1 MKIDEGY
8 SHALG
13 NRQVQMIAIGGAIG
27 VGLFLGAGGRL
38 QAAGPAL
45 VLSYAAA
52 GLAAFFVMRALGE
65 LVLYRPTSGSFVDYA
80 ADFVGPWAAF
90 TSGWMYWVNWAFTGI
105 AELTAIS
112 TYVGLWAP
120 QFPRWITALV
130 SLAFVLVVNLLS
142 VRLFGELEF
151 WFALLKVLAICTF
164 LVTGLVLV
172 LLGTS
177 LGGSTAGLGN
187 LVSHGGFL
195 PNGFPVVLMSL
206 QSVIFA
212 YASIELVGIAA
223 GETRNPEQVMPR
235 AINGVI
241 WRIGI
246 FYVGSILLLAMVLP
260 WTAYGPERSPFV
272 TVFAALGVPW
282 AADAMNLI
290 VITAAMSS
298 CNSGLYSTGRIL
310 RAMAVKG
317 EAPAFAGRLGS
328 RHVPYGGILLTAS
341 VFAAGVALYYFVPER
356 AFNIATAIASLGVIT
371 TWGALVFCQIRLR
384 EAAERGLLDRPA
396 FRMPGSP
403 YTNWLTL
410 GFLGLVVLLM
420 PFADD
425 DQRIAFFCI
434 PLLAAALVVGWRVV
448 GTGRAGKIGKAGDGD
463 DTGEIGKAGEIEEIE
478 EIGYAG
484 KVEGAGGA
492 EDGVRADPP
501 PGVPPQGAGPPR

>member
-1 MKIDEGY
+1 MKTDEGY

-27 VGLFLGAGGRL
+27 VGLFLGSGGRL

-45 VLSYAAA
+45 VLSYAVA

-65 LVLYRPTSGSFVDYA
+65 LVLYKPTSGSFVEYA

-90 TSGWMYWVNWAFTGI
+90 ASGWMYWINWAFTGI

-112 TYVGLWAP
+112 IYVSLWAP
-120 QFPRWITALV
+120 QFPRWLTALV
-130 SLAFVLVVNLLS
+130 ALAFVLAVNLLS

-151 WFALLKVLAICTF
+151 WFAMLKVLAICAF
-164 LVTGLVLV
+164 LVTGLALV
-172 LLGTS
+172 IFGLD
-177 LGGSTAGLGN
+177 LGGSTAGIGN
-187 LVSHGGFL
+187 LTAHGGFF

-223 GETRNPEQVMPR
+223 GETRNPRQIMPR
-235 AINGVI
+235 AINGVV
-241 WRIGI
+241 WRIAI
-246 FYVGSILLLAMVLP
+246 FYVGSVLLLAMVLP
-260 WTAYGPERSPFV
+260 WTAYGPGQSPFV

-317 EAPAFAGRLGS
+317 EAPAVAGRLSS
-328 RHVPYGGILLTAS
+328 RHVPYGGIMITAS
-341 VFAAGVALYYFVPER
+341 VLLAGVVLYYFIPER
-356 AFNIATAIASLGVIT
+356 AFNIATAVASLGVVT
-371 TWGALVFCQIRLR
+371 TWGTLVYCQIGLR
-384 EAAERGLLDRPA
+384 RAALRGLLERPS

-410 GFLGLVVLLM
+410 GFLALVVLLM
-420 PFADD
+420 PFADA

-434 PLLAAALVVGWRVV
+434 PLLVVAIAVGWRIVDPRR
-448 GTGRAGKIGKAGDGD
+448 RAGKA
-463 DTGEIGKAGEIEEIE
+463 ASRH
-478 EIGYAG
+478 
-484 KVEGAGGA
+484 
-492 EDGVRADPP
+492 RA
-501 PGVPPQGAGPPR
+501 PGQG

>member
-1 MKIDEGY
+1 MKTDEGY
-8 SHALG
+8 SHVLG

-27 VGLFLGAGGRL
+27 VGLFLGSGGRL
-38 QAAGPAL
+38 QASGPAL

-65 LVLYRPTSGSFVDYA
+65 LVLYKPTSGSFVEYA
-80 ADFVGPWAAF
+80 ADFIGPWAAF

-112 TYVGLWAP
+112 IYVSLWAP
-120 QFPRWITALV
+120 QFPRWVTALIALV
-130 SLAFVLVVNLLS
+130 FVLSVNLLS

-151 WFALLKVLAICTF
+151 WFAMLKVLAICAF
-164 LVTGLVLV
+164 LVTGLTLV
-172 LLGTS
+172 LLSAKIDGAPAGVAN
-177 LGGSTAGLGN
+177 LTA
-187 LVSHGGFL
+187 HGGFF

-223 GETRNPEQVMPR
+223 GETKNPRKVLPR
-235 AINGVI
+235 AINGVV
-241 WRIGI
+241 WRIAI
-246 FYVGSILLLAMVLP
+246 FYVGSILLLTLVLP
-260 WTAYGPERSPFV
+260 WTAYGPDQSPFV
-272 TVFAALGVPW
+272 TVFAALGIPW

-310 RAMAVKG
+310 RAMALKG
-317 EAPAFAGRLGS
+317 EAPAIAGRLNS
-328 RHVPYGGILLTAS
+328 RHVPYGGILITAS
-341 VFAAGVALYYFVPER
+341 VLIAGVILYYYVPER

-371 TWGALVFCQIRLR
+371 TWGTLVFCQIRLR
-384 EAAERGLLDRPA
+384 RAANLGLLERPS

-410 GFLGLVVLLM
+410 GFLALVVLLM
-420 PFADD
+420 PFADP

-434 PLLAAALVVGWRVV
+434 PLLVVAIAVGWRLV
-448 GTGRAGKIGKAGDGD
+448 
-463 DTGEIGKAGEIEEIE
+463 
-478 EIGYAG
+478 
-484 KVEGAGGA
+484 
-492 EDGVRADPP
+492 DP
-501 PGVPPQGAGPPR
+501 VHHHRVHLDQ

>member
-38 QAAGPAL
+38 QATGPAL
-45 VLSYAAA
+45 LLSYTAC

-80 ADFVGPWAAF
+80 SDFVGPWAAF

-112 TYVGLWAP
+112 TYVSLWAP
-120 QFPRWITALV
+120 HFPRWITALV
-130 SLAFVLVVNLLS
+130 SLAFVLAVNLLS

-164 LVTGLVLV
+164 LVTGLALV
-172 LLGTS
+172 LFGVP
-177 LGGSTAGLGN
+177 LGGSVAGPGN
-187 LVSHGGFL
+187 LVAHGGFF
-195 PNGFPVVLMSL
+195 PNGLPVVLMSL
-206 QSVIFA
+206 QSVVFA

-223 GETRNPEQVMPR
+223 GETRDPERVMPK

-241 WRIGI
+241 WRIAI
-246 FYVGSILLLAMVLP
+246 FYAGSILLLATVLP
-260 WTAYGPERSPFV
+260 WTAYGPDRSPFV

-310 RAMAVKG
+310 RAMALKG
-317 EAPAFAGRLGS
+317 EAPAFAGRIGS
-328 RHVPYGGILLTAS
+328 RHVPYGGVLITAGM
-341 VFAAGVALYYFVPER
+341 FASGVALYSFVPER
-356 AFNIATAIASLGVIT
+356 AFNIATAIASLGVVT
-371 TWGALVFCQIRLR
+371 TWGTLLFCQLRLR
-384 EAAERGLLDRPA
+384 RAAERGLLTRPS

-403 YTNWLTL
+403 YTNWATL
-410 GFLGLVVLLM
+410 GFLALVVFLM

-425 DQRIAFFCI
+425 DQRVAFFCL
-434 PLLAAALVVGWRVV
+434 PLLVAALATGWRVV
-448 GTGRAGKIGKAGDGD
+448 SLRRPGRLSAAAPGPAARDPHPRAPVPPLDAPPADPRAG
-463 DTGEIGKAGEIEEIE
+463 T
-478 EIGYAG
+478 
-484 KVEGAGGA
+484 
-492 EDGVRADPP
+492 
-501 PGVPPQGAGPPR
+501 